1 MLVPQSPGPANPVHG
16 VVRPELFPRNLQPEV
31 PEVSTCG
38 DRQGAATQSTAFL
51 RRHVAMALWHE
62 TPPANRRAQVQRSAN
77 ACRTFM
83 QAARHRSRSGSRRAV
98 RIRLASLLLFP
109 QWFVLLHLDSSASLA
124 TSLHEFR
131 SINVTL
137 GHSFCRS
144 ITLHRCR
151 TPSFSSRQL
160 KLNIYKCAKIYISD
174 LVISG
179 PDETS
184 FLDSRSFQW

>member
-38 DRQGAATQSTAFL
+38 DRQGTATQSTAFL

-77 ACRTFM
+77 VCRTFR
-83 QAARHRSRSGSRRAV
+83 QAARHRSRSGSCRAV
-98 RIRLASLLLFP
+98 RTRLASLLLFP

-124 TSLHEFR
+124 TSLHGFR

-151 TPSFSSRQL
+151 TLTITGEQGMLTFAKSTLTPTYACATVARPCESSEW
-160 KLNIYKCAKIYISD
+160 C
-174 LVISG
+174 G
-179 PDETS
+179 
-184 FLDSRSFQW
+184 